1 MITDKI
7 YTKFLFNFDTKPYH
21 QTQALIPIY
30 AKLCALDGKPN
41 EQETNY
47 FNYIFLVKKP
57 NTEDEILWNI
67 KIWEIFLTHNES
79 SKDLYN
85 YIKEF
90 SRLCFINRNVE
101 EAHVYLRDLCFFALQ
116 HNDRKISEKKYKA
129 LKYFAKKLNFS
140 NYAFNN
146 FLATFTDLYNQRD
159 TDLKAYEEII
169 MQKYYQTLGCNIND
183 SYKVVKKAYRRLCQK
198 YHPDKIQTKNK
209 SKNSIEEAS
218 IKIKEIN
225 EAFDKIKQFNN
236 WS

>member
-85 YIKEF
+85 
-90 SRLCFINRNVE
+90 
-101 EAHVYLRDLCFFALQ
+101 
-116 HNDRKISEKKYKA
+116 
-129 LKYFAKKLNFS
+129 
-140 NYAFNN
+140 
-146 FLATFTDLYNQRD
+146 
-159 TDLKAYEEII
+159 
-169 MQKYYQTLGCNIND
+169 
-183 SYKVVKKAYRRLCQK
+183 
-198 YHPDKIQTKNK
+198 
-209 SKNSIEEAS
+209 
-218 IKIKEIN
+218 
-225 EAFDKIKQFNN
+225 
-236 WS
+236 